1 MNNLKEIKEIAEAF
15 LYLDIEESS
24 IPGLIIHPF
33 FESAYVMVDG
43 IGLVNITE
51 SEGNL
56 QLAREKIQ
64 RIIEKAESVRG
75 IVSMI
80 RKPDRLTF
88 LKYIKE
94 YLDNATFSEL
104 LGWIYVST
112 ENPNADVNVSVS
124 ELEKWFQNA
133 DKKELM
139 SEEEFKMYE
148 NLPELLT
155 VYRGVGTGRVRDGL
169 SWTKDINMAIWFANR
184 FNEKKGKTGY
194 VLSAEIHKEDILA
207 YFSKEDEIVCRPG
220 KRLIKQIN
228 A

>member
-1 MNNLKEIKEIAEAF
+1 MGEVK
-15 LYLDIEESS
+15 
-24 IPGLIIHPF
+24 
-33 FESAYVMVDG
+33 
-43 IGLVNITE
+43 E

-75 IVSMI
+75 IVSLI
-80 RKPDRLTF
+80 RKPDQLTF

-94 YLDNATFSEL
+94 FLDNATFSEL

-139 SEEEFKMYE
+139 SEEEFTIYE
-148 NLPELLT
+148 NLPEILT

-169 SWTKDINMAIWFANR
+169 SWTRDINMAIWFANR
-184 FNEKKGKTGY
+184 FNGKNGKTGY